1 MSRSVSGRD
10 DEGTALPVVLILSV
24 LLATVVGAFA
34 LVLLAERRLVVRE
47 VQKAQAAYAAE
58 AGLHA
63 ALVRLAA
70 DAAWRPAGA
79 RIDVG
84 RGVPEDTSR
93 VRARIW
99 VRPYGAYL
107 QVASHV
113 DVGRQSG
120 RAVALVGRE
129 PPEAFGAA
137 VVLGDPDGR
146 LVLAGDATVEGPI
159 WTGPSGWDTGTLSR
173 RPFSGAVR
181 GDHRTVDESPLPS
194 LDASAFVETLDR
206 LTRAV
211 AASDSAV
218 VEAEAPFGPGVAVVR
233 PGGTV
238 LRAADLEGLE
248 GPLVILRDGDLELAG
263 PLRLSP
269 GTAVAATGTL
279 SATAASGRD
288 LLLVAD
294 RVRVRGGELQGQALG
309 RREVTVDGGTRWRHP
324 SVLYA
329 HDPPVRLG
337 EGGLVVNDAW
347 IDGMVV
353 TPERAER
360 GPPSAG
366 EPAGLVVNE
375 GGTVRGAVY
384 AGRRAEVSGRVWGT
398 LLAQQF
404 FFYRSPSTYANW
416 LADAEVRVG
425 ERPDGLVVPVGV
437 GGENGALR
445 AVVILRRDSARTR

>member
-1 MSRSVSGRD
+1 MKGKPPGPSD
-10 DEGTALPVVLILSV
+10 DGTALPVVLILSV

-47 VQKAQAAYAAE
+47 VQATQGAYAAE
-58 AGLHA
+58 AGVQV
-63 ALVRLAA
+63 ALARLAA
-70 DAAWRPAGA
+70 DASWRPAGVHA
-79 RIDVG
+79 DVG
-84 RGVPEDTSR
+84 RGVPTDTSR

-107 QVASHV
+107 QVASHAA
-113 DVGRQSG
+113 VGRQSG

-129 PPEAFGAA
+129 PPEAFEAA
-137 VVLGDPDGR
+137 VVLGDLDGR
-146 LVLAGDATVEGPI
+146 LVLAGDATIDGPI

-181 GDHRTVDESPLPS
+181 GDHRVVERNAMPS

-211 AASDSAV
+211 AAPDSAV
-218 VEAEAPFGPGVAVVR
+218 IEAESPFTPGVVVVR
-233 PGGTV
+233 PG
-238 LRAADLEGLE
+238 AALHATDLDGFD

-263 PLRLSP
+263 PLRLPS

-279 SATAASGRD
+279 SATDASGRD

-294 RVRVRGGELQGQALG
+294 RVRVRGGELQGQVLG
-309 RREVTVDGGTRWRHP
+309 RREVSVGGGTRWRHP

-329 HDPPVRLG
+329 HEPPVRAG

-366 EPAGLVVNE
+366 EPAGLVVEE

-398 LLAQQF
+398 LLARQF
-404 FFYRSPSTYANW
+404 FFYRSPSTYVDW

-425 ERPDGLVVPVGV
+425 ERPDGLVVPVGA
-437 GGENGALR
+437 GGENDALR
-445 AVVILRRDSARTR
+445 LVDILHRVGAETR